1 MNGTVDL
8 LCTLGELSGPSGQEG
23 AVRSFLR
30 ARCAEWG
37 LPSPHEDALGSLYV
51 SLGAPGAPGAPA
63 GTRAETRVGR
73 EAGGPLGE
81 GDGGAAAPGAGAG
94 PAAGAVRLL
103 LLVPMDEPGVVVT
116 HLDARGRAW
125 VAALGALPAS
135 AWLGRPVRLAS
146 GQRAVVARRS
156 GGEGPPA
163 FDELYLDFGFRR
175 RSEAQG
181 CICVGEAAVADV
193 PTRPLAGG
201 VVCGRALG
209 TRAACAAALLALGRA
224 AGCTAPAAAV
234 TVAFLAQSE
243 VGQRGVR
250 PAVARH
256 PAQLIVSLGAAAAGE
271 APGAQGA
278 RVRLGGGPVLV
289 VQDRGLIASAPALDA
304 LGGAAAC
311 AGVRLQVAVAD
322 PGTTAAG
329 PALVAAA
336 GVPAGALGVPLR
348 YRHSGAELCDPRD
361 VDGAAAVV
369 ARLLRGSP
377 AGRPRSDAAERAP

>member
-8 LCTLGELSGPSGQEG
+8 LCTLGELCGPSGQEG

-51 SLGAPGAPGAPA
+51 SLGAPGAKGAPA
-63 GTRAETRVGR
+63 GTRAETRVGC

-81 GDGGAAAPGAGAG
+81 GDGGAAAPGAA
-94 PAAGAVRLL
+94 AVRLL

-125 VAALGALPAS
+125 IAALGALPAS
-135 AWLGRPVRLAS
+135 AWVGRTVRLVS
-146 GQRAVVARRS
+146 GPRAVVARRP
-156 GGEGPPA
+156 GGEGSPA
-163 FDELYLDFGFRR
+163 FEELYLDFGFRR
-175 RSEAQG
+175 RADAEG
-181 CICVGEAAVADV
+181 CIRVGEAAVADV
-193 PTRPLAGG
+193 PTRPLEGG
-201 VVCGRALG
+201 AVCGRSLG
-209 TRAACAAALLALGRA
+209 TRAACAAAVLALGRA
-224 AGCTAPAAAV
+224 AGRTAPSGAV

-256 PAQLIVSLGAAAAGE
+256 PAQLIVSLGAAVAGDT
-271 APGAQGA
+271 PGAQGA

-304 LGGAAAC
+304 LGGAAAS

-329 PALVAAA
+329 PALVASA

-348 YRHSGAELCDPRD
+348 YRHSGTELCDPRD
-361 VDGAAAVV
+361 VEGAAAVV
-369 ARLLRGSP
+369 AQLLGGS
-377 AGRPRSDAAERAP
+377 